1 MIKYYAMLRGVW
13 ILNSILNKLKDC
25 NSVELLCEIGSVEII
40 TEAINKY
47 IHPLTVNATTY
58 NELYQAVDKLKRHW
72 DTFESDNYFKNKH
85 LRYIFALTH
94 MEGEE
99 RNKILHLTDELYEN
113 KDDAKKWYHEI
124 AKMIHP
130 DLNRD
135 YQKQAEEAMKELK
148 IIYSRIQKCF
158 EEEDE

>member
-1 MIKYYAMLRGVW
+1 MDF
-13 ILNSILNKLKDC
+13 LNSILNKLKDC
-25 NSVELLCEIGSVEII
+25 NSVELLRGIGSVESI
-40 TEAINKY
+40 TEAINKD
-47 IHPLTVNATTY
+47 IHPLAVNATTY
-58 NELYQAVDKLKRHW
+58 DELYEAVDKLKKHW
-72 DTFESDNYFKNKH
+72 DTFGSDDYFKNEH

-99 RNKILHLTDELYEN
+99 RNKILHLTDGLYEN
-113 KDDAKKWYHEI
+113 KDEAKKWYREI
-124 AKMIHP
+124 AKVIHP

-135 YQKQAEEAMKELK
+135 YQEQAEEAMKELT